1 MGLVQ
6 KEIEKE
12 AAEKKPAAG
21 YVDKERKGMP
31 GLMDNEGQDQG
42 SEGLK
47 AAGQGTGCGRGDVL
61 GRVMDAYRA
70 ARFQSLPTRRT
81 RTNGYLQCQSYGR
94 GDCGSP
100 AASGPE
106 DCRGQGEVRMK
117 LPIRS

>member
-70 ARFQSLPTRRT
+70 ARFQNSRVFRR
-81 RTNGYLQCQSYGR
+81 G
-94 GDCGSP
+94 
-100 AASGPE
+100 
-106 DCRGQGEVRMK
+106 GQGPTDIFNANLTAEEIAAVQLLRAQK
-117 LPIRS
+117 TAGDKEK